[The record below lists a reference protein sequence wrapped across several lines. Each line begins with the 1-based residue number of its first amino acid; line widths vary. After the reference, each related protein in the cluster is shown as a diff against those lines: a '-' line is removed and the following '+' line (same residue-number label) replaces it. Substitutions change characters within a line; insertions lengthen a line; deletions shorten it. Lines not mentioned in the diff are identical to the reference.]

1 MDDALTVGQAERPL
15 ADDLE
20 RLGRAE
26 RDHAAAAAAH
36 ERASR
41 ETAGNDPVDDAD
53 LIATMS
59 GRASSPCRG

>member
-1 MDDALTVGQAERPL
+1 MDDALTVGQAERLL

-26 RDHAAAAAAH
+26 RDHAAAAAH